1 VFYSCFY
8 IIVAVGPSIAGYL
21 QHGWRSPSAGLIAG
35 AAVLAAIMPLAL
47 SFAALSISIV
57 SPKRTVI

>member
-1 VFYSCFY
+1 MFYSCCY

-35 AAVLAAIMPLAL
+35 AAVLMPLAL